1 VKQLD
6 ADHRHA
12 RLQLMRELFGL
23 EDAAPAEP
31 AEGGEVRALR
41 RP

>member
-1 VKQLD
+1 VKELD
-6 ADHRHA
+6 AEHRHA
-12 RLQLMRELFGL
+12 RLSLLRELFGL
-23 EDAAPAEP
+23 EEAPASES